1 MVSSTSIGPK
11 MAGEMVG
18 RSKAAIIKAIRE
30 GRLSAAKDANGQWCI
45 EPVELLRVYRP
56 VNDELPKVGNG
67 TQVGQ
72 QGLQAEIEHLREL
85 LARADQRADEWKAR
99 AEEEGRERRQLMA
112 LLTDQRE
119 EVQEVRRSI
128 WSKLL
133 GR

>member
-1 MVSSTSIGPK
+1 MVSGTSIGPK
-11 MAGEMVG
+11 QAGETVG

-30 GRLSAAKDANGQWCI
+30 GRLSASKDANGQWCI
-45 EPVELLRVYRP
+45 EPAELLRVYRP
-56 VNDELPKVGNG
+56 VNSELPKVGSG
-67 TQVGQ
+67 IQAGE

-85 LARADQRADEWKAR
+85 VRRADERADEWKAR

-112 LLTDQRE
+112 MLTDQR

>member
-11 MAGEMVG
+11 LAGETVG

-30 GRLSAAKDANGQWCI
+30 GRLSATKDANGQWCI
-45 EPVELLRVYRP
+45 EPSELLRVYRP

-67 TQVGQ
+67 IQAGT

-85 LARADQRADEWKAR
+85 VRRADERADEWKGVAER
-99 AEEEGRERRQLMA
+99 AETRLTS
-112 LLTDQRE
+112 LLTDQR
-119 EVQEVRRSI
+119 VQDARRSI

-133 GR
+133 GKA